1 MKQRP
6 IKPLVDALRELG
18 AEINYL
24 ENEGFPP
31 LEIHGKKIEKF
42 CQNSSQ
48 YFFTVYYFIIID
60 WRKFR
65 KTV

>member
-31 LEIHGKKIEKF
+31 LEIHGKKIEKNF
-42 CQNSSQ
+42 E
-48 YFFTVYYFIIID
+48 
-60 WRKFR
+60 KFQPIFLR
-65 KTV
+65 SLSLRFY